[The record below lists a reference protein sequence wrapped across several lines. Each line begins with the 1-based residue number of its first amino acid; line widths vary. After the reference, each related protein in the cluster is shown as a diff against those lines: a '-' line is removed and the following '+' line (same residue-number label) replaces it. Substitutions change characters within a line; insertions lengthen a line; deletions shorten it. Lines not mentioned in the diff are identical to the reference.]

1 LKYFSKNLSTHYID
15 KKHIIPFVDTSNKAK
30 INLILSPEFYWMR
43 IFEIPVKYEY
53 EANKLLPTLFEDTI
67 QNSSKIIYE
76 YKAVKL
82 DDEKFVCFAYIKD
95 DINQTIKSSGISQ
108 NQIQNIYFAQT
119 EIKENTKVDD
129 EYSLVIID
137 DENPVLSKIPNNFA
151 QNSEIHIEEYL
162 NDITLSKHTISLDY
176 FSSVLEP
183 KNAIIVAILLILLSI
198 TNFVKLYQNNTQI
211 TKLKDEKAN
220 LIKTYKLPATSF
232 QTKAILNKYKRISS
246 YQSDLRVSIKKQFK
260 ANRPNH
266 TFTLKAEK

>member
-1 LKYFSKNLSTHYID
+1 
-15 KKHIIPFVDTSNKAK
+15 
-30 INLILSPEFYWMR
+30 MR

-95 DINQTIKSSGISQ
+95 DINQAIKSSGISQ

-119 EIKENTKVDD
+119 EIKQNTKVDD

-137 DENPVLSKIPNNFA
+137 EDNPVLSKIPNNFA
-151 QNSEIHIEEYL
+151 QNSRISIEECL
-162 NDITLSKHTISLDY
+162 NDISLSKHTISLDY
-176 FSSVLEP
+176 FSSVFEP
-183 KNAIIVAILLILLSI
+183 KNAIILSILLILLSI